1 MSWWTILK
9 EVTISEPMNEEQL
22 VSLSRGQPNP
32 WIKRTDRWKNL
43 TKTIFNAPNEQYWV
57 VYGRKG
63 TKEEDKPMAAQG
75 VAYTDGI
82 YLGQGIRNI
91 GEGGKEYA
99 FDIARE
105 VFETKRKKPAI
116 LFANQYSEP
125 IFKRLGFK
133 EGTLDDVR
141 ELSKEVANN
150 LQKNIPNYQNWNEKL
165 LILR

>member
-9 EVTISEPMNEEQL
+9 EVTISEPMNEEKIFTL
-22 VSLSRGQPNP
+22 TKDQPKP
-32 WIKRTDRWKNL
+32 WVKRTTRWNNL
-43 TKTIFNAPNEQYWV
+43 TRTVFNAPNEQYWV

-63 TKEEDKPMAAQG
+63 TEEEGKPMAAQG

-105 VFETKRKKPAI
+105 VFETKRKRPAI

-133 EGTLDDVR
+133 EATLEDVR
-141 ELSKEVANN
+141 EISEPIAAN
-150 LQKNIPNYQNWNEKL
+150 LQKNIPDYKTWTQKL
-165 LILR
+165 MLLR